1 MNYRWIVCLLAT
13 TCMPLFADTIDLD
26 RNEDQE
32 IQALREWLNL
42 SRQVTL
48 KEIGGNLSISGEVRT
63 EFQTKR
69 ELVNGKRQRGRIERR
84 LGGARNGYDI
94 EVNLM
99 FDYRTDR
106 TWSSIKLEF
115 DNDMGV
121 FGSTADRIALEKAYW
136 GARLIADDEATLDV
150 EIGRRAMT
158 AIFDSKIEFG
168 STFDGVLFD
177 YKHAFKSVGD
187 LRFGIGALLVYER
200 RDQFAYVAEIGLLD
214 IGRTGIYI
222 KYSLIDWDTKHY
234 KRKFI
239 DHRFEFLISQL
250 ILGYRFKVNCLE
262 QFTILYLAG
271 LRNHLAKRLELTHHQ
286 HANWGGYVGLSIGQ
300 LRKQWDWAFDINY
313 QVVAAQAIPDFDYS
327 GIGLGNSNKSGFY
340 TKKIRPIDGDGPSTR
355 KTAGGTTN
363 YRGFSITFDILLTDK
378 INWQQ
383 SYMQSITLDNR
394 IGPFRRY
401 LQYEMEFIYSW

>member
-1 MNYRWIVCLLAT
+1 MKYHWLLCLLTT
-13 TCMPLFADTIDLD
+13 TCIPLFADTIELE

-42 SRQVTL
+42 SRQITL

-69 ELVNGKRQRGRIERR
+69 ELVNGKRQRGRITRR
-84 LGGARNGYDI
+84 FGPRNSYDI

-106 TWSSIKLEF
+106 TWSSIKIEF
-115 DNDMGV
+115 DNDMGI
-121 FGSTADRIALEKAYW
+121 FGGTDNHIALEKAYW

-168 STFDGVLFD
+168 CTFDGLLFD

-187 LRFGIGALLVYER
+187 LRFGIGALLVYDR
-200 RDQFAYVAEIGLLD
+200 KDQFAYVAEIDLLD
-214 IGRTGIYI
+214 IGRTGIYV

-234 KRKFI
+234 EREFI

-250 ILGYRFKVNCLE
+250 ILGYRFRVECLE
-262 QFTILYLAG
+262 KFTVLYLAG
-271 LRNHLAKRLELTHHQ
+271 LWNHLAKPLKLTDHQ
-286 HANWGGYVGLSIGQ
+286 RANWGAYVGLSIGQ

-313 QVVAAQAIPDFDYS
+313 QVVAAQSIPDFDAS
-327 GIGLGNSNKSGFY
+327 GIGLGNANKSGFY

-363 YRGFSITFDILLTDK
+363 YRGFSVTFDILVTDK

-383 SYMQSITLDNR
+383 SYVQSITLDSR

-401 LQYEMEFIYSW
+401 WQYEMEFIYSW